1 MKHTLLL
8 ILFILFALS
17 GKVFAFG
24 IGVSGVTGR
33 IVGDSLCIEMKL
45 NMDDVD
51 VTPKIGFTFTPV
63 LRSRGKVLPLPAV
76 VVTGKRRYRF
86 DRREHILSP
95 VSEYIPPYRIIFGNH
110 ADRGND
116 VEYRAMV
123 PYSPWMNHASL
134 ALMQEVKDCCD
145 LELLTIDTLVPD
157 LGITGGVL
165 LAETQ
170 QFPVQEVKVVSS
182 ISPVMSPCLPCT
194 SMVSYLIPDIE
205 IDKRRS
211 ENATLY
217 IDYPLNRYEVQ
228 PGYKHNAVEL
238 EKLDSLLKPI
248 TGGNLATMESIRICG
263 YASPEGP
270 YNHNEELASN
280 RARYFMRYMID
291 TYRLPQT
298 LFNVTW
304 VAEDWV
310 GLIGLLKERKPAYY
324 EESLGIIE
332 RFGVFNGR
340 EKQLMDLRGGEPYR
354 QMLAHLFPLLRRIQ
368 VTVNYDVRQVS
379 NAEAAELIYS
389 HPRMLS
395 LQEMYRVARYYRPGT
410 EQYREIYEIAAYHF
424 PDDAIANINAGSAV
438 IMAGDFISAHKYLDR
453 FKDDPRAWNDLG
465 VLALMEGNPKQA
477 AALFRKAMG
486 IEPYKARK
494 NLEITEAMLQGDTS
508 VMERVANE
516 QKQIAGS
523 KEDESNRSSEKK
535 KSEKEK
541 KKARKG
547 LSKAES
553 KRLR

>member
-1 MKHTLLL
+1 MKYTLI
-8 ILFILFALS
+8 ILFSLFFLS
-17 GKVFAFG
+17 IKAFAFG
-24 IGVSGVTGR
+24 ISVGQVTGR
-33 IVGDSLCIEMKL
+33 IVGDSLCIEMPL
-45 NMDDVD
+45 DMSDVD
-51 VTPKIGFTFTPV
+51 VTPAIGFTFTPV
-63 LRSRGKVLPLPAV
+63 LRSRGKVLPLPSV
-76 VVTGKRRYRF
+76 LVTGKRRYRF

-95 VSEYIPPYRIIFGNH
+95 GKEYIPPFCVIFGNNS
-110 ADRGND
+110 DRGNQIN
-116 VEYRAMV
+116 YRAV
-123 PYSPWMNHASL
+123 IPYSPWMNHASL

-157 LGITGGVL
+157 LEITGGVML
-165 LAETQ
+165 SDIPQ
-170 QFPVQEVKVVSS
+170 YPVQEVKVVST
-182 ISPVMSPCLPCT
+182 VMTPCIPCT
-194 SMVSYLIPDIE
+194 SMVTYLVPDIE
-205 IDKRRS
+205 TEKRRS
-211 ENATLY
+211 ENTTLY

-228 PGYKHNAVEL
+228 RSYKHNTFEL
-238 EKLDSLLKPI
+238 QKLDSLLKPI

-291 TYRLPQT
+291 TYHLT
-298 LFNVTW
+298 ESLFNVTW

-324 EESLGIIE
+324 EESLSIIE

-354 QMLAHLFPLLRRIQ
+354 WMLAHLFPLLRRIQ

-389 HPRMLS
+389 HPQMLS

-424 PDDAIANINAGSAV
+424 PNDAIANINAGSAV

-453 FKDDPRAWNDLG
+453 FKEDPRAWNDLG
-465 VLALMEGNPKQA
+465 VLTLMEGNAKQA
-477 AALFRKAMG
+477 TELFRRAMG
-486 IEPYKARK
+486 VEPYKARK
-494 NLEITEAMLQGDTS
+494 NLEIAEALLRGDTS

-516 QKQIAGS
+516 QKQISES
-523 KEDESNRSSEKK
+523 KEDGTGNSSFEKKSGKEKK
-535 KSEKEK
+535 KSQ
-541 KKARKG
+541 KG
-547 LSKAES
+547 ISKAEA

>member
-1 MKHTLLL
+1 MKYTLT
-8 ILFILFALS
+8 ILFFLFFLSIKAL
-17 GKVFAFG
+17 AFG
-24 IGVSGVTGR
+24 IGVGQVTGR
-33 IVGDSLCIEMKL
+33 IVGDSLYIEMSL
-45 NMDDVD
+45 DMSDVD
-51 VTPKIGFTFTPV
+51 VTPAIGFTFTPV
-63 LRSRGKVLPLPAV
+63 LRSRGKVLPLPSV
-76 VVTGKRRYRF
+76 LVTGKRRYRF

-95 VSEYIPPYRIIFGNH
+95 GKEYIPPFCVIFGNNS
-110 ADRGND
+110 DRGNQIN
-116 VEYRAMV
+116 YRAV
-123 PYSPWMNHASL
+123 IPYSPWMNHASL

-157 LGITGGVL
+157 LGITGGVML
-165 LAETQ
+165 SDIPHY
-170 QFPVQEVKVVSS
+170 PVQEVKVVS
-182 ISPVMSPCLPCT
+182 PAMTPCIPCT
-194 SMVSYLIPDIE
+194 SMVTYLVPDIE
-205 IDKRRS
+205 TEKRRS

-228 PGYKHNAVEL
+228 RSYKHNTFEL
-238 EKLDSLLKPI
+238 QKLDSLLKPI

-291 TYRLPQT
+291 TYHLT
-298 LFNVTW
+298 ESLFNVTW
-304 VAEDWV
+304 VAEDWI

-324 EESLGIIE
+324 EESLSIIE

-354 QMLAHLFPLLRRIQ
+354 WMLAHLFPLLRRIQ

-389 HPRMLS
+389 HPQMLS

-424 PDDAIANINAGSAV
+424 PNDAIANINAGSAV

-453 FKDDPRAWNDLG
+453 FKEDPRAWNDLG
-465 VLALMEGNPKQA
+465 VLTLMEGNAKQA
-477 AALFRKAMG
+477 TELFRKAMG
-486 IEPYKARK
+486 VEPYKARK
-494 NLEITEAMLQGDTS
+494 NLEIAEALLRGDTS

-516 QKQIAGS
+516 QKQISDS
-523 KEDESNRSSEKK
+523 KEDGTGNSSFEKKSGKEKK
-535 KSEKEK
+535 KSQ
-541 KKARKG
+541 KG
-547 LSKAES
+547 ISKAEA

>member
-1 MKHTLLL
+1 MKYTLT
-8 ILFILFALS
+8 ILFFLFFLSIKAL
-17 GKVFAFG
+17 AFG
-24 IGVSGVTGR
+24 IGVGQVTGR
-33 IVGDSLCIEMKL
+33 IVGDSLCIEMSL
-45 NMDDVD
+45 DMSDVD
-51 VTPKIGFTFTPV
+51 VTPAIGFTFTPV
-63 LRSRGKVLPLPAV
+63 LRSRGKVLPLPSV
-76 VVTGKRRYRF
+76 LVTGKRRYRF

-95 VSEYIPPYRIIFGNH
+95 GKEYIPPFCVIFGNNS
-110 ADRGND
+110 DRGNQIN
-116 VEYRAMV
+116 YRAV
-123 PYSPWMNHASL
+123 IPYSPWMNHASL

-157 LGITGGVL
+157 LGITGGVML
-165 LAETQ
+165 SDIPHY
-170 QFPVQEVKVVSS
+170 PVQEVKVVS
-182 ISPVMSPCLPCT
+182 PAMTPCIPCT
-194 SMVSYLIPDIE
+194 SMVTYLVPDIE
-205 IDKRRS
+205 TEKRRS

-228 PGYKHNAVEL
+228 RSYKHNTFEL
-238 EKLDSLLKPI
+238 QKLDSILKPI

-291 TYRLPQT
+291 TYHLT
-298 LFNVTW
+298 ESLFNVTW

-324 EESLGIIE
+324 EESLSIIE

-354 QMLAHLFPLLRRIQ
+354 WMLAHLFPLLRRIQ

-389 HPRMLS
+389 HPQMLS

-424 PDDAIANINAGSAV
+424 PNDAIANINAGSAV

-453 FKDDPRAWNDLG
+453 FKEDPRAWNDLG
-465 VLALMEGNPKQA
+465 VLTLMEGNAKQA
-477 AALFRKAMG
+477 TELFRKAMG
-486 IEPYKARK
+486 VEPYKARK
-494 NLEITEAMLQGDTS
+494 NLEIAEALLRGDTS

-516 QKQIAGS
+516 QKQISDS
-523 KEDESNRSSEKK
+523 KEDGTGNSSFEKKSGKEKK
-535 KSEKEK
+535 KSQ
-541 KKARKG
+541 KG
-547 LSKAES
+547 ISKAEA